1 MSDSTPDRAWA
12 GRILFPRSAAELRS
26 TSSCPACF
34 VPLTSVVCA
43 SCGLDLQHPAAAELA
58 AASAEIADAL
68 DARLDIIGRIRRETA
83 AAAVAAAA
91 PAGAAAATPASAAAA
106 HVSTPGAAAAH
117 AKPAPAPD
125 SSAAAAPAAPVATAG
140 PRRSG
145 IQISLVIV
153 GISLLSVFAVFGLVY
168 AFVTFGSVVRMS
180 IIVGGT
186 LATMVAAAVLG
197 RRGLTATAEGIAAL
211 GTVMLVLDAWALRLN
226 DPSGIGSTN
235 DAAYWGAALVI
246 VGAAAAVWSRMS
258 SLA

>member
-12 GRILFPRSAAELRS
+12 GRTLFPRSAAELRS

-43 SCGLDLQHPAAAELA
+43 SCGLDLRHPAAAELA
-58 AASAEIADAL
+58 SASADIADAL
-68 DARLDIIGRIRRETA
+68 DARLDIIGRIRRDTA
-83 AAAVAAAA
+83 AAAVSAAA
-91 PAGAAAATPASAAAA
+91 PAPAPAAQPDAAAAQL
-106 HVSTPGAAAAH
+106 
-117 AKPAPAPD
+117 AKPAD
-125 SSAAAAPAAPVATAG
+125 TVAAPPHAPAEGAPSAG

-145 IQISLVIV
+145 IQISLIIV

-168 AFVTFGSVVRMS
+168 AFVTFGSSVRMA

-186 LATMVAAAVLG
+186 LATMIAAGMLS

-226 DPSGIGSTN
+226 EPDGLGATN
-235 DAAYWGAALVI
+235 ETI
-246 VGAAAAVWSRMS
+246 
-258 SLA
+258 